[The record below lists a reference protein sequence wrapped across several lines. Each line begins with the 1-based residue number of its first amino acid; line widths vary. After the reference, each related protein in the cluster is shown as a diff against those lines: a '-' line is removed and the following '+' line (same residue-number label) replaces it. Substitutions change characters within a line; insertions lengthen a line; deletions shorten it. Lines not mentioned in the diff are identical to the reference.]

1 MGTQANWLLTMFKLT
16 KFKFIQLI
24 ILLNLPILI
33 LFIGII
39 SIPIEISNST
49 WIFKKEKLLLN
60 KNKVSSNYGA
70 T

>member
-1 MGTQANWLLTMFKLT
+1 MGTQAYWLLAMFKFS

-24 ILLNLPILI
+24 LLLNLPILI